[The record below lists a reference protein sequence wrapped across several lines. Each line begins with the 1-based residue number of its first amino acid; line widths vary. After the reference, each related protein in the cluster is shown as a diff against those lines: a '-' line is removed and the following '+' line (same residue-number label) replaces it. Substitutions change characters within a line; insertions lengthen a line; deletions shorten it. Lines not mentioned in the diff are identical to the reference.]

1 MPDYNAG
8 QAYLTIL
15 PDMSNFGDKVREE
28 LAKDQTGLTIP
39 VKPDVDKS
47 KAPKD
52 GEEYGGAFGDAMKA
66 RIEAALKD
74 LPKAKLDADSTDADR
89 KIDEIRTRL
98 ETLRDARIG
107 VDISAD
113 KALAEIASIK
123 ADLDELGKK
132 SPNIQVKVD
141 ALKAAADLAGVR
153 AEVTALDGKKVDIK
167 VDDNGSAEHSA
178 SDINALMLAGISL
191 GPAIIPVAA
200 AVAAALAAIGTG
212 AVIGVGAI
220 GTIVLGF
227 HGVTSALQDM
237 DTAQQNSGKTAAQT
251 AAQEISSANSVA
263 SAQDGVRNAIRSVD
277 DAQHQ
282 ATISAQQNA
291 QQVATA
297 QQGVQD
303 AYIQA
308 GISIRGALEQ
318 EQQAEQAL
326 ATAQQ
331 QEQLAQQ
338 SLTLARQAAQRQIEN
353 LTLAVEDGALAER
366 QAQLNIQQT
375 KQQLDQTLANPQAS
389 QLQREQSQLAY
400 DQAVQQLKDIQVRN
414 QQTAQDQAAAAKA
427 GVDGSQ
433 QVQAAQRGVQQST
446 QAVANAQQHLAD
458 AQSNVTEVQR
468 TNAEHIASAQQ
479 ALANAEQNQAE
490 NARQSAEAIEKAEEG
505 VVSAQRSLTGA
516 LAQQAAQQSA
526 TSATATK
533 LAQDMANLSPAG
545 RQFVTFFH
553 DDMEPKLKEL
563 QATAQAGL
571 LPGVEDG
578 LKALLPVFPQIDSL
592 VGVLSTDLGGLARRA
607 GQALTDPFWQGF
619 FNFIKGEAGPSFN
632 TFGTII
638 GNLARGFA
646 GLLEAFKPV
655 WDQMGTGLVHLTGE
669 FADFAT
675 HTGSSSGFQQFLQYV
690 KTEGPVVV
698 KTFGD
703 WIAAFVDLGRAL
715 GPLGGIVLSLVDSLA
730 KIITAIPPS
739 WLAIIVPGIW
749 GMYEAIKAVQLIS
762 LGLKALGFVELAAQ
776 VTVANIATKA
786 WAVTA
791 EYAQGVWGALVA
803 VVTAFRDGTIA
814 ATVVTYAQAVTQG
827 IASAATEAWTAA
839 QWLLNAALDA
849 NPIGAVIVIIGAL
862 VVAVIYCYT
871 HFQTFRDIVSD
882 CWNVI
887 KAVVET
893 VWNFTIA
900 VIFNAIKDGLR
911 LMGDSFNIWL
921 NLVQFVW
928 NGIKIVF
935 DALTGNWQ
943 GVQNA
948 FSAGMDNLKN
958 IWDRLVDIAKT
969 PVNFVINTVYNA
981 GIVPL
986 WNGIAGLFG
995 LGKLN
1000 PAAPLAEGGVLA
1012 GYAPGRDS
1020 VPAILSPG
1028 EGVLVP
1034 EAVRGLGPSFVHS
1047 ANAYFSGGRSTG
1059 GSTSAG
1065 GLSYFATG
1073 GIVGSIVGGIAD
1085 FISDPVGAVK
1095 KAFSSVLGA
1104 VIPGTGQFHDALA
1117 AFPGKIVDAAVD
1129 KVKAAVAQIGSFFSA
1144 AFTGSPDLQGWIMQA
1159 IQLTG
1164 VPASWAGPLSVL
1176 IGRESGGN
1184 PNAIN
1189 NWDSNAAAGHPSQGL
1204 MQVIPSTFTAYHQ
1217 PGTSFN
1223 ILDPIANIAAG
1234 INYIRAVYG
1243 GIGNV
1248 QQANPNL
1255 PPKGYDAG
1263 GWLPPGLT
1271 LAYNGT
1277 GQPERVLTGPQYGAL
1292 AGMAGQTDMRPI
1304 AINIYPRAEHSE
1316 ADIADMVNRRLEF
1329 AMRAAT

>member
-1 MPDYNAG
+1 MGDYNAG
-8 QAYLTIL
+8 QAYLTVL
-15 PDMSNFGDKVREE
+15 PDMSAFGQKVREE
-28 LAKDQTGLTIP
+28 LTKDQTEFTVP

-74 LPKAKLDADSTDADR
+74 LPKAKLDADSTEADR

-98 ETLRDARIG
+98 ETLRDQRIG
-107 VDISAD
+107 VDISSTE
-113 KALAEIASIK
+113 ALAEIASIK
-123 ADLDELGKK
+123 ADLDELGRK

-141 ALKAAADLAGVR
+141 ALKAAADLAGIR
-153 AEVTALDGKKVDIK
+153 AEVTALDGKNVNIR
-167 VDDNGSAEHSA
+167 VDDSGSASRA
-178 SDINALMLAGISL
+178 TSDINALMLAGISL

-212 AVIGVGAI
+212 AVIGAGAI
-220 GTIVLGF
+220 GSIILGF
-227 HGVTSALQDM
+227 HGVSGALKDM
-237 DTAQQNSGKTAAQT
+237 DTAQQSSGKTAAQT
-251 AAQEISSANSVA
+251 AAQQVSSANSIA

-282 ATISAQQNA
+282 AAISAQQAA
-291 QQVATA
+291 QQVENA
-297 QQGVQD
+297 QRGVQD

-308 GISIRGALEQ
+308 GISIHGALEQ
-318 EQQAEQAL
+318 QTQAEQTL
-326 ATAQQ
+326 AAAQQ
-331 QEQLAQQ
+331 SATLAQQ
-338 SLTLARQAAQRQIEN
+338 ALTSARQAAQRQIES
-353 LTLAVEDGALAER
+353 LTLAVEDGALAQR
-366 QAQLNIQQT
+366 QAQLNIQQA
-375 KQQLDQTLANPQAS
+375 QAQLNQTLANPAATE
-389 QLQREQSQLAY
+389 LQREQAQLSY
-400 DQAVQQLKDIQVRN
+400 DQAVQQLKDIQVQN
-414 QQTAQDQAAAAKA
+414 KNNAEDQAAAAKA

-446 QAVANAQQHLAD
+446 QAVANAQQGLAD
-458 AQSNVTEVQR
+458 AQANVAETQR
-468 TNAEHIASAQQ
+468 TNAERIAQAQQ
-479 ALANAEQNQAE
+479 SLANAEQNQAE
-490 NARQSAEAIEKAEEG
+490 QARQSAESIQKAQEG
-505 VVSAQRSLTGA
+505 VVAAQRALTGA
-516 LAQQAAQQSA
+516 LAQQAAQQA
-526 TSATATK
+526 TTSASANK
-533 LAQDMANLSPAG
+533 LADDLSKLSPAG
-545 RQFVTFFH
+545 REFVTFFH
-553 DDMEPKLKEL
+553 DDLEPKLKEL
-563 QATAQAGL
+563 QATAQQGL

-578 LKALLPVFPQIDSL
+578 FKAAEGDFPILNSL
-592 VGVLSTDLGGLARRA
+592 VGVLASSIGDLARRA

-619 FNFIKGEAGPSFN
+619 FSFIKGEAGPSIN
-632 TFGTII
+632 TFGTIV

-655 WDQMGTGLVHLTGE
+655 WDQMGAGLVSLTGR

-675 HTGSSSGFQQFLQYV
+675 HTDQSSAFQQFMAYV
-690 KTEGPVVV
+690 RTEGPVVV
-698 KTFGD
+698 KTIGD
-703 WIAAFVDLGRAL
+703 LIAAFGDIGRAL
-715 GPLGGIVLSLVDSLA
+715 GPLGGIVLGIVDSLA
-730 KIITAIPPS
+730 RMVAAIPPS

-786 WAVTA
+786 WAVTS
-791 EYAQGVWGALVA
+791 EYARGVWAALVA
-803 VVTAFRDGTIA
+803 VVAAFKDGTIA
-814 ATVVTYAQAVTQG
+814 ATVVTYAQAAAQG
-827 IASAATEAWTAA
+827 IASAATGAWITA
-839 QWLLNAALDA
+839 QWLLNAAMDA
-849 NPIGAVIVIIGAL
+849 NPIGIVIAIIGAL

-882 CWNVI
+882 AWNVI
-887 KAVVET
+887 KTVISD
-893 VWNFTIA
+893 VWNLTIA
-900 VIFNAIKDGLR
+900 VIFNAITLGLR

-921 NLVQFVW
+921 NVVQAVW

-948 FSAGMDNLKN
+948 FSSGMDNLQN
-958 IWDRLVDIAKT
+958 IWNRLIDIAKT
-969 PVNFVINTVYNA
+969 PVNFVINTVYNS

-1000 PAAPLAEGGVLA
+1000 PATPLAEGGVLP

-1034 EAVRGLGPSFVHS
+1034 EAVRGLGADFVHS
-1047 ANAYFSGGRSTG
+1047 ANTYFSGGRAQGFQQG
-1059 GSTSAG
+1059 GIVQR
-1065 GLSYFATG
+1065 FATG
-1073 GIVGSIVGGIAD
+1073 GIVGSVIGGIAD
-1085 FISDPVGAVK
+1085 FIADPLGAVK
-1095 KAFSSVLGA
+1095 KAFSSVLSV
-1104 VIPGTGQFHDALA
+1104 VIPGTGQFHDALT
-1117 AFPGKIVDAAVD
+1117 AFPGKVVDAAVD
-1129 KVKAAVAQIGSFFSA
+1129 KVKSAVAQIGSFFSA
-1144 AFTGSPDLQGWIMQA
+1144 AFTGNPDIQGWIMQA

-1204 MQVIPSTFTAYHQ
+1204 MQTIPSTFTAYHQ

-1234 INYIRAVYG
+1234 INYIKAVYG
-1243 GIGNV
+1243 DISNV

-1255 PPKGYDAG
+1255 PPKGYDSG
-1263 GWLPPGLT
+1263 GWLPPGIT
-1271 LAYNGT
+1271 MAYNGT
-1277 GQPERVLTGPQYGAL
+1277 GQPERVLTAPQYGAL
-1292 AGMAGQTDMRPI
+1292 ANAASRGDGGRPVQ
-1304 AINIYPRAEHSE
+1304 INVYPRAEHSE
-1316 ADIADMVNRRLEF
+1316 ADIADMVSRRLSF
-1329 AMRAAT
+1329 AFQAAT